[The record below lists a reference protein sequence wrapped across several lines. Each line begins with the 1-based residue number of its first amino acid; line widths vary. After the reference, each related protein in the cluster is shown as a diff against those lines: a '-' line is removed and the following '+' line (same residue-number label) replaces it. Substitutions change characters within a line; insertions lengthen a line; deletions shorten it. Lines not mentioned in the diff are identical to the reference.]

1 MENLIIRRLENK
13 RKYMNDIRRALDGKT
28 YNELSEELFVITQ
41 LYSTLYLIRVG
52 MYESD
57 STEDISRAL
66 YLVEN
71 GMYTSIKKI
80 GEMMGEDYLE
90 MR

>member
-1 MENLIIRRLENK
+1 
-13 RKYMNDIRRALDGKT
+13 
-28 YNELSEELFVITQ
+28 
-41 LYSTLYLIRVG
+41 

-57 STEDISRAL
+57 STEDINRAL

-80 GEMMGEDYLE
+80 GEMMGENYLE